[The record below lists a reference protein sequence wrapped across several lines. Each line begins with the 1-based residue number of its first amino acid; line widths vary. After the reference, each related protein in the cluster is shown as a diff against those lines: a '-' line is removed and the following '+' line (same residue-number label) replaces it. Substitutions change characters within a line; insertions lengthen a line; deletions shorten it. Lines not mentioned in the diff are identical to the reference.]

1 MMNVVLFEDEK
12 HNAERLM
19 QLLEKTGRGI
29 NVISVISSVAEGIE
43 WLTNNGTA
51 DLILMDIQLSD
62 GNCFEILEKADIKL
76 PIIFTTAYDN
86 FTLKA
91 FKVNSIDYLMKPID
105 LVELEAALDK
115 FESLRPANTVVDINK
130 IANAFLRRSAARLLV
145 KINNQFIYIKSQ
157 EIAYIQV
164 IDSTPY
170 VYTFSGQRFP
180 LDYTLDYVSTIL
192 DPHNFFRINRQ
203 FMVNI
208 DAIQKISSYFNSR
221 LILKMIPHMPED
233 VIVSRE
239 KVASFK
245 YWLEGKET

>member
-1 MMNVVLFEDEK
+1 MMNIVIFEDEK
-12 HNAERLM
+12 HNAERLIH
-19 QLLEKTGRGI
+19 LLKKTGRDI
-29 NVISVISSVAEGIE
+29 TISAVISSVTEGIE
-43 WLTNNGTA
+43 WLSNNNTA

-62 GNCFEILEKADIKL
+62 GNCFEILEKADTRL
-76 PIIFTTAYDN
+76 PILFTTAYDN

-105 LVELEAALDK
+105 LVELQAALSK
-115 FESLRPANTVVDINK
+115 FESLRPASAAIDINK

-164 IDSTPY
+164 VNSTPY
-170 VYTFSGQRFP
+170 VYTFGGQRFP
-180 LDYTLDYVSTIL
+180 LDYTLDYVSTTL

-221 LILKMIPHMPED
+221 LILKMIPHIPED

-239 KVASFK
+239 KVTAFK
-245 YWLEGKET
+245 DWLEGKET